1 MKKEWKK
8 KRRFR
13 QSFARILQKLLH
25 KPLGPL
31 PYTGS
36 LNSIIILA
44 QEKYGDAILLTP
56 LLKLLKKHF
65 PLTSVHVVAFSRA
78 TFTFFQNDR
87 NIDTLYQ
94 AKGDPRHYYSQILS
108 RNFDILFNTKDHPSS
123 SFLLQ
128 SLIIRARKKIGIDC
142 QYHRSIYD
150 YLVDL
155 DFHSPVALKNCGLL
169 GILGKPVRTEECRP
183 YIPEQT
189 VSDAVRSFLD
199 SLPERTCTGINI
211 SAGNHTRYWTEEN
224 WKKLVDAFPCER
236 FLVFSSP
243 EDNEQK
249 KRLERLCPNIM
260 TSPMTANLYEAGLLV
275 SKVKMLVTP
284 DTAMVHVASCFNT
297 PVLGLY
303 GKAPQDQSRFGP
315 FLIEHKM
322 MISSTA
328 LVADIRADDVIVTL
342 KELWNY

>member
-31 PYTGS
+31 PYTGA

-65 PLTSVHVVAFSRA
+65 PSTSVHVVAFSRA

-94 AKGDPRHYYSQILS
+94 AKGDPRQYYSQILS
-108 RNFDILFNTKDHPSS
+108 RSFDILFNTKDHPSS

-142 QYHRSIYD
+142 QYHRGIYD

-169 GILGKPVRTEECRP
+169 KILGKSILTEECRP
-183 YIPEQT
+183 YLPPMQ
-189 VSDAVRSFLD
+189 VSKELTAFLE
-199 SLPERTCTGINI
+199 SLPESSLTGINI
-211 SAGNHTRYWTEEN
+211 SAGNHTRYWTEQN
-224 WKKLVDAFPCER
+224 WKKLVDAFPGER

-249 KRLERLCPNIM
+249 KSLERQCPNIIK
-260 TSPMTANLYEAGLLV
+260 SPITANLFEAGLLV
-275 SKVKMLVTP
+275 GKVKMLVTP

-303 GKAPQDQSRFGP
+303 GKAPQDQSRFKP
-315 FLIEHKM
+315 FLTAHRI
-322 MISSTA
+322 IVSSTS
-328 LVADIRADDVIVTL
+328 LIRDIPAETIIEAL
-342 KELWNY
+342 KEIAGN